1 MFIGEVCTREVAT
14 CAGNATAAQMAEMMR
29 KDHLGDLIV
38 VEYRSGDPVPVGIVT
53 DRDLVTRVL
62 AMELDASQVT
72 ATEIMSRPLVT
83 AYEGE
88 EVLVAFERLRDCHV
102 RRIPLLDS
110 AGVLVGIV
118 SMNDIAALL
127 NLSLPKKAAATAKEP
142 AKSIA

>member
-1 MFIGEVCTREVAT
+1 
-14 CAGNATAAQMAEMMR
+14 MAEMMR

-38 VEYRSGDPVPVGIVT
+38 VEYRSGDPVPIGIVT

-88 EVLVAFERLRDCHV
+88 DVLVAFERLRNCQV

-127 NLSLPKKAAATAKEP
+127 DLTLPKKATAAAKEP
-142 AKSIA
+142 SISIA